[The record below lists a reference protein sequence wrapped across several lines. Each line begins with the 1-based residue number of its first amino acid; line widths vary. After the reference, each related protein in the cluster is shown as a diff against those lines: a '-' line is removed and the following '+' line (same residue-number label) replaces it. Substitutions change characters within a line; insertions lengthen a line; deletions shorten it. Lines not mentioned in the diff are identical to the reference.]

1 MSDETLLTMDEK
13 QARRGA
19 LREKVRRNPYTR
31 VLMRGAHDMWSRIS
45 NPEYRREES
54 ELARLRA
61 MPPHVP
67 TVTDL
72 PGFPVE
78 LVDAPSFLAMY
89 LDIFRREHYR
99 FKSQSARP
107 FILDGGANIGLIT
120 LYFKKLYPESEIIAF
135 EPDPKIFG
143 VLERNVH
150 GNGFGDVDLVP
161 CALWTSRQKMRFTS
175 EGSWGGRMSR
185 AGDAANEEVESVRL
199 RDYLDGPVDLLKL
212 DIEGAETEVLNDCAG
227 ALGRVRNLF
236 VEYHSFAGEPQKIG
250 GLLQV
255 LSGAGFRLY
264 FAAPDPS
271 RQPLI
276 ERYVECNID
285 AALNIFGVREA

>member
-1 MSDETLLTMDEK
+1 MSDETLLTMDER

-19 LREKVRRNPYTR
+19 LRESVRRNPYTR
-31 VLMRGAHDMWSRIS
+31 VLMRGAHDLWSRVS
-45 NPEYRREES
+45 NPEYRHEES

-89 LDIFRREHYR
+89 LDIFRLERYR
-99 FKSQSARP
+99 FKSQSTRP

-120 LYFKKLYPESEIIAF
+120 LYFKKLYPEARIIAF

-150 GNGFGDVDLVP
+150 GNGFRDVDLVP
-161 CALWTSRQKMRFTS
+161 RALWISRQKMRFTS
-175 EGSWGGRMSR
+175 EGSWWGRMSR
-185 AGDAANEEVESVRL
+185 SGDAANEQVETVRL
-199 RDYLDGPVDLLKL
+199 RDYLDRPVDLLKL

-227 ALGRVRNLF
+227 ALGMVRNLF
-236 VEYHSFAGEPQKIG
+236 VEYHSFAGEPQKVG
-250 GLLQV
+250 GLLQL

-276 ERYVECNID
+276 QRNVECNLD
-285 AALNIFGVREA
+285 GALNIFGVREP